1 MNSFTVTGKIF
12 KKEEGYLE
20 LKLERYHDG
29 VVLEVEYDYIK
40 IALDDNLTRMVTAG
54 CEVGDTVA
62 INGMIQRDENGETIL
77 KAQRVSFLAKATNE
91 NTETSTNNE
100 ETVEANE

>member
-12 KKEEGYLE
+12 KKEESYLE

-40 IALDDNLTRMVTAG
+40 IALDDNLTRMITAG
-54 CEVGDTVA
+54 CEVGDTVT
-62 INGMIQRDENGETIL
+62 INGMIQRNENGETIL

>member
-1 MNSFTVTGKIF
+1 METKTEILSQKAANWWSNEIEQNAHNNFVQG
-12 KKEEGYLE
+12 
-20 LKLERYHDG
+20 
-29 VVLEVEYDYIK
+29 
-40 IALDDNLTRMVTAG
+40 LDDFEKQLANKIR
-54 CEVGDTVA
+54 DTVA

-91 NTETSTNNE
+91 NTETSINNE